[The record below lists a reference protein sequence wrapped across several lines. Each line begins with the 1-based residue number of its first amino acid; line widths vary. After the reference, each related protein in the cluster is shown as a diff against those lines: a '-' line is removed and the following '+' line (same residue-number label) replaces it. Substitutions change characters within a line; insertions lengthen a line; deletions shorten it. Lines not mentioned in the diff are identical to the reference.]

1 VQNAKL
7 VLVMA
12 MAVVVLAG
20 TSASML
26 AQTSAPAQPVE
37 AEGDGDGGDG
47 GREVSLWSTIVA
59 GGFIGL
65 LVILL
70 SIVAVALIV
79 EHFITIRRER
89 IVPSALAETL
99 GEHMAAEQYD
109 LASEVCGQND
119 SFLARVVEAGL
130 AQRGGMFG
138 FFDMQNSMQEVSER
152 EVSKLYRKLE
162 YLSFIAAA
170 APMLGLLGTVTGMI
184 RSFNEIAATEGAAK
198 PSDLA
203 GGISEA
209 LVTTCMGLIVAIP
222 TMFFVSQFRNR
233 VDSCVAEAETIVE
246 RLMGRFRKAGP

>member
-12 MAVVVLAG
+12 MAVVMLVGTAG
-20 TSASML
+20 SML
-26 AQTSAPAQPVE
+26 AQTSGPAEPIE
-37 AEGDGDGGDG
+37 SDGDADDG

-59 GGFIGL
+59 GGLIGL

-79 EHFITIRRER
+79 EHFMSIRRER

-109 LASEVCGQND
+109 MATEVCQNND
-119 SFLARVVEAGL
+119 SFLARVVETGL

-162 YLSFIAAA
+162 YLSFIASA

-233 VDSCVAEAETIVE
+233 IDSCVAEAETIVE
-246 RLMGRFRKAGP
+246 RLMGRFRRAGA